1 MKGLYD
7 SLGRTMTLMTMIKLN
22 LIVLAISLFQ
32 NTTITYGI

>member
-22 LIVLAISLFQ
+22 SIVLAISLFQ
-32 NTTITYGI
+32 NTTIIYGI

>member
-22 LIVLAISLFQ
+22 LIVLAISVFQ